1 MSGWKGLPILLQ
13 ESGRTAEK
21 GAFNVSPK
29 DAASGSAGPR
39 RGRMKTQ
46 GMRLVCREPS
56 PVGGSSPWL
65 RSLWRVPAT

>member
-1 MSGWKGLPILLQ
+1 MSAGKGLPVLLQ
-13 ESGRTAEK
+13 EPGSTAEK
-21 GAFNVSPK
+21 RALNVRPK
-29 DAASGSAGPR
+29 HATSGSAGPR

-65 RSLWRVPAT
+65 RSLWRVSAT